1 MGYSAQVLEAEQC
14 FTRATI
20 LAGHTHPLEAVL
32 LLAQFV
38 PARTEL
44 PLGVARKSLAGPLPC
59 SRNALPCKP
68 CFLACCVGIFHFHYL
83 CGTSV

>member
-20 LAGHTHPLEAVL
+20 LASHTHPLEAVL

-44 PLGVARKSLAGPLPC
+44 PLGVA
-59 SRNALPCKP
+59 
-68 CFLACCVGIFHFHYL
+68 
-83 CGTSV
+83 

>member
-1 MGYSAQVLEAEQC
+1 MEDLKGQKEYHQHLFMEMGDSAQVLEAEQC

-20 LAGHTHPLEAVL
+20 LAGHTRPLEAVL

-44 PLGVARKSLAGPLPC
+44 LLGVAR
-59 SRNALPCKP
+59 
-68 CFLACCVGIFHFHYL
+68 
-83 CGTSV
+83 